1 LPAVGASPRRE
12 HGRVTPTAPGD
23 HTPKGPDLH
32 GPRAHASPPSSP
44 HDIAAFRAG
53 IAGTVIG
60 PDDEEAYYEA
70 LRPGARGVYANFLED
85 EDEGEARVREAYPD
99 LTYHRLAQTKA
110 TYDPTNLFHLNQSI
124 RPAGES

>member
-1 LPAVGASPRRE
+1 MALARTPA
-12 HGRVTPTAPGD
+12 
-23 HTPKGPDLH
+23 LH
-32 GPRAHASPPSSP
+32 PSSP

-85 EDEGEARVREAYPD
+85 EGEARVREAYPD
-99 LTYHRLAQTKA
+99 LTYHRLAQAKA
-110 TYDPTNLFHLNQSI
+110 TYDPTNLFHLNQNI